1 MRRRQYR
8 RGAVWVRNCLYL
20 RFGEL
25 TTKVSVPMALVV
37 LVVAEV
43 MLGTS
48 ATPYAYPS
56 YGKA

>member
-1 MRRRQYR
+1 VMMMRQHR

-25 TTKVSVPMALVV
+25 TTKVSVPMALV
-37 LVVAEV
+37 LVAEV